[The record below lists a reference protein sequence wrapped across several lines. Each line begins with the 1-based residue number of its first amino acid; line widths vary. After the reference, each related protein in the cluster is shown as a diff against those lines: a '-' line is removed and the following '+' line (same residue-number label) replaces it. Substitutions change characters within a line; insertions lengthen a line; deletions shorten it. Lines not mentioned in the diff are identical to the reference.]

1 MDVRIISREIIKPSS
16 STPYHLRTYKLSG
29 LDQQI
34 INGHIPIVFFYSTAP
49 KSCEGLKKSLSE
61 ILTHYYPL
69 AGRLKDYLSID
80 CDDSG
85 VSLVEARVAGNM
97 SDVLKQPEID
107 PQEQLLPCKVK
118 EFLTSRSI
126 LAVQVSYFDCGGV
139 AICLF
144 FRHVCVDATAAAN
157 FIKSWAAITA
167 CGGIDFTVQDV
178 IFDCTSIFPP
188 IDDSV
193 IPENTYTEDI
203 LYSLKENVRRRFVLE
218 GSKISALQ
226 EKIGNRPTRFEAVF
240 ALMLG
245 AITAG
250 QREGNGFTATFP
262 VNLRKR
268 MNPPIPEQCIGN
280 IHTIVQTNRPR
291 EETTNYSS
299 LTAKVRELI
308 SMVNGEYVKQAS
320 PNGWLLRKD
329 AEKDRDGM
337 FIISSWCTL
346 PLYETD
352 FGWGKPTV
360 VVPIG
365 RLNSGDH
372 IAVVLLDTGND
383 KGIEAW
389 VSMSKESMDKF
400 EQDSGVIAYASL
412 I

>member
-1 MDVRIISREIIKPSS
+1 
-16 STPYHLRTYKLSG
+16 
-29 LDQQI
+29 
-34 INGHIPIVFFYSTAP
+34 
-49 KSCEGLKKSLSE
+49 
-61 ILTHYYPL
+61 
-69 AGRLKDYLSID
+69 
-80 CDDSG
+80 
-85 VSLVEARVAGNM
+85 M

-118 EFLTSRSI
+118 ELLTSRSI
-126 LAVQVSYFDCGGV
+126 LAVQVSYFACGGA
-139 AICLF
+139 AICLL
-144 FRHVCVDATAAAN
+144 FRHVCIDATAAAN
-157 FIKSWAAITA
+157 FIKSWAAIAA
-167 CGGIDFTVQDV
+167 CGGFDFTVQDV

-188 IDDSV
+188 TDDSV
-193 IPENTYTEDI
+193 IPENTCTEDI
-203 LYSLKENVRRRFVLE
+203 LYSLKENVRRRFVFE

-240 ALMLG
+240 ALILG
-245 AITAG
+245 AITTG
-250 QREGNGFTATFP
+250 QREGKGFTATFP

-291 EETTNYSS
+291 EEATNYSS

-320 PNGWLLRKD
+320 PDGWLLRKD
-329 AEKDRDGM
+329 VENDTDGM
-337 FIISSWCTL
+337 FMISSWCTL

-360 VVPIG
+360 VVPLG

-389 VSMSKESMDKF
+389 VSMSKEGMDKF